1 MPCLCL
7 SSLYFSAPI
16 RGLGELRLVF
26 SKQGPDSDQLPTSHT
41 CFNHMLIPDY
51 ASKDKLRR
59 MLRLALQNSK
69 GFGLI

>member
-1 MPCLCL
+1 
-7 SSLYFSAPI
+7 
-16 RGLGELRLVF
+16 LGELRLVF